1 MKQSVV
7 AKFIFV
13 QEQDRDHPPP
23 FQIFQFLAMA
33 MAQDSNHEGRMADK
47 VKVV

>member
-7 AKFIFV
+7 AKFT
-13 QEQDRDHPPP
+13 QDRDHPPP

-33 MAQDSNHEGRMADK
+33 MAQDSNHEGLMADK